1 MKTYDY
7 IFIGGGLSGLMTAYY
22 MCQDVFFKEK
32 SILILDKSPKNTN
45 DKTWCYW
52 HDSKDDWDFLAYK
65 KWNQVLFRS
74 DVFSKIFSIEPYQ
87 YKMIRSIDFYEFVI
101 GELQKNECV
110 SFIYDEI
117 SEISENAK
125 EIIVTGKQASYTGKQ
140 AFNSLLNIAN
150 LEQASN
156 LYPYL
161 KQHFVGWFIQTP
173 KAVFNEDL
181 VTFMD
186 FSIPQQN
193 NTRFIYILPFT
204 ENKALVEYTLFSNE
218 LLPFEEYEKGIEDYL
233 KSFGIDSYT
242 ILEKEQGNIP
252 MTAYSFQQKNTKRLW
267 YIGSAGGW
275 TKASTGY
282 TFYNTAKESKN
293 LIENLKGDSVKQTPK
308 RHAFYDAIFIEVLYH
323 YNYLGRKIFTSLF
336 KKNTIQSLFS
346 FLNSESDIYTELKII
361 ASAPTL
367 PFLKS
372 FFKFYYKKL
381 TISILN
387 KK

>member
-7 IFIGGGLSGLMTAYY
+7 IFIGGGLSGLMTAHY

-65 KWNQVLFRS
+65 KWNQVLFKS

-101 GELQKNECV
+101 GELQKNEGV
-110 SFIYDEI
+110 SFIYDEVL
-117 SEISENAK
+117 EVSENHQ
-125 EIIVTGKQASYTGKQ
+125 EVIITGKQASYIGKQ
-140 AFNSLLNIAN
+140 AFNSLLNIAV

-233 KSFGIDSYT
+233 KSAGIDAYT

-252 MTAYSFQQKNTKRLW
+252 MTVYPFQQKNTKRLF

>member
-87 YKMIRSIDFYEFVI
+87 YKMIRSIDFYEFI
-101 GELQKNECV
+101 IRELQKNECV

-117 SEISENAK
+117 SEISENTK
-125 EIIVTGKQASYTGKQ
+125 EVIVAGKQASYTGKQ
-140 AFNSLLNIAN
+140 AFNSLLNIVA
-150 LEQASN
+150 LEQASD

-233 KSFGIDSYT
+233 KSVGIDSYT

-252 MTAYSFQQKNTKRLW
+252 MTCFPFWKNNSKNIIN
-267 YIGSAGGW
+267 IGSAGGW
-275 TKASTGY
+275 SKASTGY
-282 TFYNTAKESKN
+282 TFKN
-293 LIENLKGDSVKQTPK
+293 SVKKSRELVRFLQTTNDFTTFHKINKFWFYDLLLIDILYKTNQYGSSIFSSMFKTGKAPLIFKFLYEETSFWEDLQVIWMCPK
-308 RHAFYDAIFIEVLYH
+308 RLFIKALLKRIF
-323 YNYLGRKIFTSLF
+323 
-336 KKNTIQSLFS
+336 
-346 FLNSESDIYTELKII
+346 
-361 ASAPTL
+361 
-367 PFLKS
+367 
-372 FFKFYYKKL
+372 
-381 TISILN
+381 
-387 KK
+387 

>member
-1 MKTYDY
+1 
-7 IFIGGGLSGLMTAYY
+7 MTAYY
-22 MCQDVFFKEK
+22 MCHDVFFKEK

-74 DVFSKIFSIEPYQ
+74 DVFSKIFSIQPYQ
-87 YKMIRSIDFYEFVI
+87 YKMIRSIDFYEFI
-101 GELQKNECV
+101 IRELQKNECV

-117 SEISENAK
+117 SEISENTK
-125 EIIVTGKQASYTGKQ
+125 EVIVAGKQASYTGKQ
-140 AFNSLLNIAN
+140 AFNSLLNIVA
-150 LEQASN
+150 LEQASD

-252 MTAYSFQQKNTKRLW
+252 MTAYPFQQKNTKRLW
-267 YIGSAGGW
+267 HIGSAGGW

-293 LIENLKGDSVKQTPK
+293 LIENLKGYSVNQTPK
-308 RHAFYDAIFIEVLYH
+308 RHTFYDAIFIEVLYH

-336 KKNTIQSLFS
+336 KRNAIQSLFS

-372 FFKFYYKKL
+372 FFKFYYKIL
-381 TISILN
+381 IVSFLN